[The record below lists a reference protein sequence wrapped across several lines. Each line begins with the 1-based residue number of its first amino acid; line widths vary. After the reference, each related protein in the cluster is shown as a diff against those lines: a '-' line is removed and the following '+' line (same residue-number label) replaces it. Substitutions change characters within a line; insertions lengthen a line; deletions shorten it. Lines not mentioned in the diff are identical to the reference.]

1 MVLASEAPI
10 HRMHGHARR
19 ARVVSPAGV
28 PIRPSRFLES
38 ERSDECVHEDA
49 REDSAWSE
57 NPDGAT
63 GDQVD
68 QKEHDPDKEQNP
80 SNLSRSFGHISAHSD
95 FSLSLEPMLQS
106 MAVSPTPF
114 FVELIGTLGNPG
126 APINRLDRPGLAIWT
141 TDSLT
146 IGFFALC
153 ERRLHGFF
161 RERQP
166 EEIVTRTNP
175 D

>member
-1 MVLASEAPI
+1 MVTF
-10 HRMHGHARR
+10 
-19 ARVVSPAGV
+19 GV
-28 PIRPSRFLES
+28 PIRPSRFPES
-38 ERSDECVHEDA
+38 ERSNECVNA

-68 QKEHDPDKEQNP
+68 QKEHDPDKEQTPN
-80 SNLSRSFGHISAHSD
+80 NLSRGFGHISARSD
-95 FSLSLEPMLQS
+95 FSLGLEPMLQS
-106 MAVSPTPF
+106 MAVSPALF
-114 FVELIGTLGNPG
+114 FVELIGTLGNPS
-126 APINRLDRPGLAIWT
+126 APVNRLDRPGLAIWT
-141 TDSLT
+141 TDSLS

-153 ERRLHGFF
+153 GRRLRLHGFF

-166 EEIVTRTNP
+166 EEIVTRISP

>member
-1 MVLASEAPI
+1 V
-10 HRMHGHARR
+10 
-19 ARVVSPAGV
+19 
-28 PIRPSRFLES
+28 
-38 ERSDECVHEDA
+38 

-57 NPDGAT
+57 YPDGAT

-68 QKEHDPDKEQNP
+68 QKEHDPDKEQTP
-80 SNLSRSFGHISAHSD
+80 IKLSRVFGHISARSD
-95 FSLSLEPMLQS
+95 FSLSLKPMLQS
-106 MAVSPTPF
+106 MAVSPTLF
-114 FVELIGTLGNPG
+114 FVELIGTLGNPD

-146 IGFFALC
+146 FGFFVLC

-166 EEIVTRTNP
+166 EEILTRTNP